1 MDLTTL
7 LILGGLAYYFYT
19 NYGKTG
25 NGGNGDNGGNGGNF
39 NYNGRNNGGGS
50 LFPGI
55 SDVEQDIVITPEV
68 VLNEV
73 TGNEWTGYIDW
84 HIKNKSTKTEYVI
97 TKICSNLYINEY
109 PTYWIPGNKDAVRKL
124 APGKEITIR
133 STWQGK
139 RWYLAGDTQAKNAIR
154 ELLRSQLDHEFDVV
168 TCDVNLWLQG
178 SNGVGADIYTF
189 VDCKGTALL
198 QSGALKLVS
207 NQGEDAS
214 GWDGVVDLVK
224 NNRNGFNDGY

>member
-1 MDLTTL
+1 MDFSTIL
-7 LILGGLAYYFYT
+7 LLAGIYLVYKNYIADSGDGG
-19 NYGKTG
+19 
-25 NGGNGDNGGNGGNF
+25 
-39 NYNGRNNGGGS
+39 NNGGKTPVPDPTTNSGGGGGNS
-50 LFPGI
+50 FPGV
-55 SDVEQDIVITPEV
+55 SQVERDIVITPEV

-84 HIKNKSTKTEYVI
+84 HIKNKSTKAEYVI
-97 TKICSNLYINEY
+97 TKICSNLYIDEY
-109 PTYWIPGNKDAVRKL
+109 PTYWIPGNNDAVRKL
-124 APGKEITIR
+124 GSGKEITIR

-154 ELLRSQLDHEFDVV
+154 EKLRSQLDHKFDIV

-178 SNGVGADIYTF
+178 ANGVGKDQYTF
-189 VDCKGTALL
+189 VNCKGTALL

-214 GWDGVVDLVK
+214 DWDGIVDLVK
-224 NNRNGFNDGY
+224 NNRNAYNDGY